1 MAKRLI
7 VRGEEAEITVE
18 LDEGPVANE
27 LWDRLPLETRATL
40 RGEELYFP
48 VLLPTATEAPE
59 PRAVEVGDVAYW
71 PPEHALC
78 LLCGNTDVRTDKD
91 DPLTPVGRI
100 VGGMEDCGIVRQNE
114 TLRIEASEG

>member
-59 PRAVEVGDVAYW
+59 PKAVEVGDVAY
-71 PPEHALC
+71 
-78 LLCGNTDVRTDKD
+78 
-91 DPLTPVGRI
+91 
-100 VGGMEDCGIVRQNE
+100 
-114 TLRIEASEG
+114 

>member
-7 VRGEEAEITVE
+7 VRGEEAEIIVE
-18 LDEGPVANE
+18 LAEGPVANE

-59 PRAVEVGDVAYW
+59 SKAVEVGDVAYW
-71 PPEHALC
+71 PPENAICLFCGDSHA
-78 LLCGNTDVRTDKD
+78 RTDKH
-91 DPLTPVGRI
+91 DPVTPVGRI
-100 VGGMEDCGIVRQNE
+100 IGGMEDCGLVRQNE

>member
-7 VRGEEAEITVE
+7 VRGEEAEIIVE
-18 LDEGPVANE
+18 LEEGPVANE
-27 LWDRLPLETRATL
+27 LWYRLPLETSATL

-59 PRAVEVGDVAYW
+59 PKAVEVGDVAYW
-71 PPEHALC
+71 PPENALC
-78 LLCGNTDVRTDKD
+78 LFCSNNDARTDKE
-91 DPLTPVGRI
+91 DPLSPVGRI
-100 VGGMEDCGIVRQNE
+100 VGGMEDCGLVRQNE

>member
-7 VRGEEAEITVE
+7 VRGEEAEIIVE
-18 LDEGPVANE
+18 LAEGPVANE

-59 PRAVEVGDVAYW
+59 PNAVE
-71 PPEHALC
+71 
-78 LLCGNTDVRTDKD
+78 
-91 DPLTPVGRI
+91 
-100 VGGMEDCGIVRQNE
+100 
-114 TLRIEASEG
+114 